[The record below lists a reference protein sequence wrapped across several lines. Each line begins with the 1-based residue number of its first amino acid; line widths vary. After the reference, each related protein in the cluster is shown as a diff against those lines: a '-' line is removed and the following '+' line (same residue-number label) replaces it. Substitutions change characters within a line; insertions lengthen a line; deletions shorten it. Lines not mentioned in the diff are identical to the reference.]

1 MRYSFVAVALTVLS
15 ATAYAQAPG
24 DYDAGP
30 PSGPMPVVDAG
41 LPPSAVPVVVVVPVH
56 ESVMAN
62 RWAVGLSLGGMT
74 LQHSGTNEPSKFNI
88 GELALRFR
96 ATLHL
101 ELEATLAGGSEK
113 QDGGD
118 QVSGFA
124 LTARYR
130 FQPEH
135 RWNWWL
141 SGGVGVLG
149 VVPDGAT
156 DQEKSDAT
164 REELHAGI
172 GLERRFHR
180 FALQAELRA
189 IVTGPSKGESD
200 GTTTTMPTAGRT
212 PASMP
217 PPNDPSTTPNGES
230 GAQLT
235 IGGSFYF

>member
-1 MRYSFVAVALTVLS
+1 MRYSLVAVALGVLS

-24 DYDAGP
+24 MYDAGP
-30 PSGPMPVVDAG
+30 PSGSDQLLPVV
-41 LPPSAVPVVVVVPVH
+41 LPVAVVPVRP
-56 ESVMAN
+56 SVMAN
-62 RWAVGLSLGGMT
+62 RWAVGLSVGGMS
-74 LQHSGTNEPSKFNI
+74 LEQHGANQPSKFNI
-88 GELALRFR
+88 AELGLRFR
-96 ATLHL
+96 MTLHL
-101 ELEATLAGGSEK
+101 ELEASLAGGGEK

-130 FQPEH
+130 FAPER

-141 SGGVGVLG
+141 LGGAGVIG
-149 VVPDGAT
+149 VVPTGAT

-189 IVTGPSKGESD
+189 IATGPSKGESD
-200 GTTTTMPTAGRT
+200 GTTTVMPTAGRSPMTT
-212 PASMP
+212 PP
-217 PPNDPSTTPNGES
+217 TDSTTPTGMA
-230 GAQLT
+230 GGQLT
-235 IGGSFYF
+235 IGASFYF